1 MNYDSVVAR
10 ISELAPRGWRLG
22 LDRMQ
27 RLVEVAGLSG
37 AVAGQKPKY
46 IQVAGTNGKG
56 STTAFLQSIFLGQ
69 GHRTGGFFSPFVYDL
84 RERVQLGG
92 ELISKD
98 VFAKLGERLL
108 LVAEQMEG
116 TEFEGVT
123 EFEIK
128 TALGFAAFQEFGC
141 DWVALEVGLGGRL
154 DATSV
159 VTPAAGIITSIG
171 WDHMAILGDTLEKI
185 AFEKAG
191 IIKTAIPTFVG
202 MMDPG
207 PLEVI
212 SQVACEHS
220 SPLYRLGYE
229 ITDSKKDGQ
238 RVLSWEGAE
247 ILDDGQTA
255 RYGSKAF
262 ENFALATFASIAAGA
277 VHDEN
282 VLSNSLDRVSLPGR
296 FEHRTYG
303 AKTIILDGAHNED
316 ATRVLAKSLTRAY
329 PGQKFLFLFSMVQ
342 GHDPAKTLTHLVP
355 LARSFDICPIDF
367 HRAQPIEEIDQA
379 ISELTSV
386 PVRRHLSAPSAMENI
401 LSDPNEE
408 IIVITGSFYLIGECG
423 RAFNQMVS
431 SQQVT
436 PS

>member
-1 MNYDSVVAR
+1 MKYETVVER
-10 ISELAPRGWRLG
+10 ISALAPRGWRLG

-27 RLVEVAGLSG
+27 KLVELAGLSES
-37 AVAGQKPKY
+37 VAGRKPKY

-98 VFAKLGERLL
+98 VFTKLGECLI

-128 TALGFAAFQEFGC
+128 TALGFAAYQEFNC

-154 DATSV
+154 DATTV

-191 IIKTAIPTFVG
+191 IIKPSMPTFVG
-202 MMDPG
+202 MMDTG
-207 PLEVI
+207 PLNVI
-212 SQVACEHS
+212 SQFAKEQNA
-220 SPLYRLGYE
+220 PLFRLGFE
-229 ITDSKKDGQ
+229 IADDHRDGQ
-238 RVLSWEGAE
+238 RVLVWEGKE
-247 ILDDGQTA
+247 VIDDRRTSK
-255 RYGSKAF
+255 YGSKAF
-262 ENFALATFASIAAGA
+262 ENFALATFASMAAGA
-277 VHDEN
+277 IRDE
-282 VLSNSLDRVSLPGR
+282 VLLLHSLDRVNLPGR
-296 FEHRTYG
+296 FEHRTFG
-303 AKTIILDGAHNED
+303 SKTLVLDGAHNED
-316 ATRVLAKSLTRAY
+316 ATRVLVESLNRAY
-329 PGQKFLFLFSMVQ
+329 PGQKFRFLFSMVQ
-342 GHDPAKTLTHLVP
+342 GHDPAKTLSHLAP

-367 HRAQPIEEIDQA
+367 HRAQPVGEIDKA
-379 ISELTSV
+379 ITALTSV
-386 PVRRHLSAPSAMENI
+386 PVRKHLSAPSAMEEI
-401 LSDPNEE
+401 LKDPNEE

-423 RAFNQMVS
+423 RAFNQMVNLDQIS
-431 SQQVT
+431 